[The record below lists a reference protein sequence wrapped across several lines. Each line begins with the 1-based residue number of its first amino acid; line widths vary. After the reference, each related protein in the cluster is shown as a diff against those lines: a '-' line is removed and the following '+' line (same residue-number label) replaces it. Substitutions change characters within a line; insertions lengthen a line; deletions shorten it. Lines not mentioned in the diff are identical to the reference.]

1 MEMLNK
7 ILSMLINVVAW
18 LFGTLNKNSSLIF
31 SAFALVVILLYF
43 WLGWKEQES
52 VKKENNDELF
62 EWLEEQYGF
71 DYVDIVEKF
80 VDFQNYLLLYGVAF
94 ELNMAPEERSQKE
107 IEEYADK
114 VFNPTLDNYMRQ
126 LEERIKSQ

>member
-1 MEMLNK
+1 MIVKEYVNQPGKK
-7 ILSMLINVVAW
+7 ISYKLD
-18 LFGTLNKNSSLIF
+18 FDIF
-31 SAFALVVILLYF
+31 SIPV
-43 WLGWKEQES
+43 
-52 VKKENNDELF
+52 

-114 VFNPTLDNYMRQ
+114 VFNPTLENYMKQ

>member
-1 MEMLNK
+1 MIVKEYVNQPGKKISYKLDFDGWPTLVEHNK
-7 ILSMLINVVAW
+7 TDVGVATTD
-18 LFGTLNKNSSLIF
+18 L
-31 SAFALVVILLYF
+31 
-43 WLGWKEQES
+43 E
-52 VKKENNDELF
+52 ELF
-62 EWLEEQYGF
+62 EWLEERYGF

-94 ELNMAPEERSQKE
+94 ELNMAPKERSQKE

-114 VFNPTLDNYMRQ
+114 VFNPTLDNYMKQ